1 MSIEE
6 AEKTY
11 IEDFRLLDDAGSQCE
26 YLMIAGMQR
35 PADESVRTDGNRI
48 GGCKTAIWMKA
59 WSGADGVHFSGDS
72 DSLLVNGV
80 LSILEKLYAGRS
92 VREVQAH
99 PPEFLEYISDDVLY
113 PEIKNHGILKC
124 YQRLA
129 ALNK

>member
-1 MSIEE
+1 MSIAEM
-6 AEKTY
+6 EKTY
-11 IEDFRLLDDAGSQCE
+11 IDDLLLLDDAGSQCE

-35 PADESVRTDGNRI
+35 QADEGLRTDSNRI
-48 GGCKTAIWMKA
+48 GGCKTAIWLKA
-59 WSGADGVHFSGDS
+59 WCGADGVHVSGDS

-80 LSILEKLYAGRS
+80 LSILEHLYAGRS
-92 VREVQAH
+92 VLEVQAH
-99 PPEFLEYISDDVLY
+99 PPGFLEYISDDVLY